1 MATPLPTLTF
11 PILLSQLA
19 VDRLTVL
26 KNSYNAET
34 GQALTLTEWVTFHL
48 REMAI
53 QAEWSASVQ
62 TLQAQLQANTNAM
75 VRSEHDR
82 LVATV

>member
-1 MATPLPTLTF
+1 MALPIPPLTF
-11 PILLSQLA
+11 TVLLAQAA

-26 KNSYNAET
+26 KNNYNAET
-34 GQALTLTEWVTFHL
+34 GQALTLTDWITFHL

-62 TLQAQLQANTNAM
+62 ALQAQLQANTNAM